1 MFIILGDCAVV
12 FLAALMI
19 VHPLQDLLHLG
30 RHGHRGAHAVG
41 AVQRV
46 VQVFDM
52 QVDFK
57 TGLIVAL
64 DHHRSLGVH
73 HRAACQAAADGLE
86 HQLRVHAC
94 LLRQGEGFGQ
104 CLDIARHNNLIEDYA
119 MKCRQYFTE
128 V

>member
-52 QVDFK
+52 F
-57 TGLIVAL
+57 TCGMASPTHTSIPLR
-64 DHHRSLGVH
+64 RSWK
-73 HRAACQAAADGLE
+73 AA
-86 HQLRVHAC
+86 
-94 LLRQGEGFGQ
+94 
-104 CLDIARHNNLIEDYA
+104 IA
-119 MKCRQYFTE
+119 
-128 V
+128 